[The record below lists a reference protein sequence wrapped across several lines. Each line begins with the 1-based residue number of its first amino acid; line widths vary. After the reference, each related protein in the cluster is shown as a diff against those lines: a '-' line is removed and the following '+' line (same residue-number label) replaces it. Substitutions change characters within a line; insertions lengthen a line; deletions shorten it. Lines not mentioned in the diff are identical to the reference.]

1 MDCET
6 LKILKAEQKR
16 LEQESFKALKVH
28 RKYPR
33 KLKPRIAY
41 ETATARLME
50 VEWIAFLHNIDLNTG
65 KQIIK
70 NN

>member
-1 MDCET
+1 MDGET
-6 LKILKAEQKR
+6 LRILRSEQAR
-16 LEQESFKALKVH
+16 LREESLQALKVH
-28 RKYPR
+28 RENPR

-65 KQIIK
+65 EKIIK
-70 NN
+70 